1 MLCPLQTDQ
10 QIFQRLEDPLEVGF
24 LKEGLIYTT
33 QRIGIVDEIT
43 KTAFARLQLYVVS
56 FGRRDGDGKA
66 SCFELN
72 DRSLIVS
79 PANFIRWRLTS
90 SNYFWG
96 TECSL
101 DDHETG
107 IFRIPLRIL
116 KSLDPVNVSTGKRLK
131 DRPGFYGLNNFSGG
145 NRVIRDIVFK
155 YSLKRRGLNI
165 PEGIILP
172 GHPEWVR
179 DFKGI
184 YFDFTPSKDK
194 DWISLFILFDKN
206 NLEFSKTHQKH
217 PATNVIEVLESEKAC
232 VDNSIK
238 DGTFDGNEILRS
250 LVAPFRQPR
259 ELVIGW
265 IATDMSEP
273 FYVFARKD
281 DYYFTTISGKVYVA
295 PHVALDPKKME
306 QLIAELDSD
315 TYGIR
320 EKATRNLRNLG
331 KPAQPFLE
339 AHLSH
344 SISQEQKRR
353 IIQILDAIQ
362 GLPDR
367 ETRLL
372 WKDENR
378 PVDKILFD
386 LDKDKVYAF
395 TKPNRDKQM
404 YFFEIATKPQPHLF
418 TGKPDLDGP
427 TTVPASARTFL
438 EYARFVRKLGKKNSV
453 D

>member
-1 MLCPLQTDQ
+1 MVKVRQFSWSAVVIRETYAKYA
-10 QIFQRLEDPLEVGF
+10 
-24 LKEGLIYTT
+24 LKTRGLIDG
-33 QRIGIVDEIT
+33 GI
-43 KTAFARLQLYVVS
+43 
-56 FGRRDGDGKA
+56 
-66 SCFELN
+66 
-72 DRSLIVS
+72 
-79 PANFIRWRLTS
+79 ANFIS
-90 SNYFWG
+90 PA
-96 TECSL
+96 C
-101 DDHETG
+101 
-107 IFRIPLRIL
+107 
-116 KSLDPVNVSTGKRLK
+116 
-131 DRPGFYGLNNFSGG
+131 
-145 NRVIRDIVFK
+145 
-155 YSLKRRGLNI
+155 
-165 PEGIILP
+165 
-172 GHPEWVR
+172 PEWDR

-184 YFDFTPSKDK
+184 YFDFIPAKEEDR
-194 DWISLFILFDKN
+194 ISLFILFDKK
-206 NLEFSKTHQKH
+206 NLEYSGKHQRYS
-217 PATNVIEVLESEKAC
+217 ATNVIEIWDCEKGGK
-232 VDNSIK
+232 DNTFK
-238 DGTFDGNEILRS
+238 DGTFDGNDQILLDLIS
-250 LVAPFRQPR
+250 LVSPGALHPKPW
-259 ELVIGW
+259 ELLKAW

-315 TYGIR
+315 TYEIR

-438 EYARFVRKLGKKNSV
+438 EYARFVRKPGKRETA